1 MDLLLDALAGGL
13 SQAWLIARVVIP
25 LMILLQLARD
35 LNLLDGLARLLRPL
49 TRLFG
54 MSAKSAFPLLV
65 GLVFGLSYGAGVI
78 FDSARED
85 GLTKRDLFLLVLFL
99 VGCHAIIEDTLV
111 FVVVGADGR
120 LLLATRVGV
129 ALVVTW
135 LVSLFLSPTATTA
148 LPALLNKRSGPR
160 P

>member
-35 LNLLDGLARLLRPL
+35 LNLLDGLARFLSPL

-65 GLVFGLSYGAGVI
+65 GLIFGLSYGAGVI

-99 VGCHAIIEDTLV
+99 DDV
-111 FVVVGADGR
+111 
-120 LLLATRVGV
+120 
-129 ALVVTW
+129 
-135 LVSLFLSPTATTA
+135 ATTA
-148 LPALLNKRSGPR
+148 LRSRYVRTTVVLRTFYEPSR
-160 P
+160 NP